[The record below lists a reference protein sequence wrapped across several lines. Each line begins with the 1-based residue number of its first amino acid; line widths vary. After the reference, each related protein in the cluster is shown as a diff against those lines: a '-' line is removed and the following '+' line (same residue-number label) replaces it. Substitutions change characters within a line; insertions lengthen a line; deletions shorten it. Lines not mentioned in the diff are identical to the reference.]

1 MLLTEFILTEG
12 RGGHLYHAT
21 RIEYAMSILRT
32 NVVEDRTKQTLGAK
46 RGKRYERAQG
56 ANGEPIYGYD
66 LIGGKEVSGV
76 SLTRSYE
83 FALDWKSDV
92 IFVFDHRRLAQDY
105 SIKPIDHIHSAG
117 WDYYSPGAVNMRKE
131 WYNQYE
137 EFLIGPIRNVS
148 RYLISINIAIHDLDH
163 VDLFNENPELY
174 RHPLVN
180 RVYPRNYARLY
191 NRQKH
196 EDSIGGRKD
205 FIWADVLK
213 KQGKTDAEALATIRG
228 MKPMGDDDATV

>member
-1 MLLTEFILTEG
+1 MLLNEFILTEG

-21 RIEYAMSILRT
+21 RTEHALSILRT

-46 RGKRYERAQG
+46 RGKRYQRSEGQ
-56 ANGEPIYGYD
+56 NGEPIYGYD

-83 FALDWKSDV
+83 FALEWKSDV
-92 IFVFDHRRLAQDY
+92 IFVFDHARLAQDFK
-105 SIKPIDHIHSAG
+105 ITPIDHIHSAG

-137 EFLIGPIRNVS
+137 EFLVGPIRNVK
-148 RYLISINIAIHDLDH
+148 RYLLSINIDIHNLDR
-163 VDLFNENPELY
+163 VDLFNTNPELY

-180 RVYPRNYARLY
+180 RVYPRNYARFY
-191 NRQKH
+191 DRQKH
-196 EDSIGGRKD
+196 EDSIGGRDD
-205 FIWADVLK
+205 FIWANVLK
-213 KQGKTDAEALATIRG
+213 KQGKTDAEALEIIRG
-228 MKPMGDDDATV
+228 MAKNRGESR